1 MERKNNFT
9 LALIFVIFLIGIVSA
24 DVSYNLQYDEANINY
39 GVITKSFDLVVLN
52 SAQENLEVSSG
63 DLVNLLSR
71 SNGVDTY
78 NWTIGSTSGIRTFT
92 LGGETFTIEVKSEI
106 DELFDSVD
114 YITVYINQDSSK
126 IIINEL
132 DIDGTTNEYF
142 DFDYDE
148 FSGRFSWQ
156 NILNGIDLNFTFPEN
171 ANYPLYNSLS
181 LSGTAETIIDNI
193 IDYNSASLSYGT
205 IGAIEAN
212 HTLLN
217 ELIDIYGLTGDYSAN
232 VNVYKQDNFYQF
244 DVNKGYGIFNDSSL
258 DTIRDIISDGI
269 NLVNPSN
276 VSHYL
281 NPYFDLSDY
290 LGYVTW
296 TTNADMSE
304 VLLEDG
310 SYSIPFTLTDE
321 YDNEAYYT
329 VTLVLDIESNEEVVV
344 ENNTYVPTNEEVLE
358 YIQEITGLPDG
369 AELTVAVFGNNLPAT
384 FTATASETPAEIEE
398 SINYI
403 ELTLNQSST
412 GGNFKV
418 NFTVP
423 NTFNKDKIQA
433 YVYEVNSWVK
443 LPTRYIKT
451 QNGKHYFQFTVTHF
465 SEFLI
470 AENKE
475 APTSPGSGS
484 NTCSTDWEC
493 TSWSSCVR
501 GAQTRICT
509 KESASCT
516 PRIDKPLESKI
527 CSLARAAEN
536 LENNPGIINA
546 QESGKEKTKG
556 VFSRMTGAVIGTLGP
571 GGSLFVLLLLLT
583 AIVLTLILIRL
594 RRQKIKEN
602 EEEKRKEE
610 EEKIKEAEAKIIA
623 EKTKSKKTKKKAKRK
638 SVSGKS
644 QSKKVDKRKKAKEKR
659 KAKPKKKK
667 PVKKTSSKKK
677 TKSKK

>member
-1 MERKNNFT
+1 MVLTKYLGVAAMIAL
-9 LALIFVIFLIGIVSA
+9 LASPLKSTDLEFIVKESGTQAPLTHSTVILEGLFSGEYLLQETGESNSTTFENIQDNEFYDYTIFHNGHHPFEDGSVYANSNQTITQELEP
-24 DVSYNLQYDEANINY
+24 YNEWEWPDY
-39 GVITKSFDLVVLN
+39 LVLGPDGL
-52 SAQENLEVSSG
+52 SLTFSSSG
-63 DLVNLLSR
+63 EDV
-71 SNGVDTY
+71 Y
-78 NWTIGSTSGIRTFT
+78 Y
-92 LGGETFTIEVKSEI
+92 
-106 DELFDSVD
+106 DS
-114 YITVYINQDSSK
+114 
-126 IIINEL
+126 
-132 DIDGTTNEYF
+132 
-142 DFDYDE
+142 
-148 FSGRFSWQ
+148 
-156 NILNGIDLNFTFPEN
+156 
-171 ANYPLYNSLS
+171 
-181 LSGTAETIIDNI
+181 
-193 IDYNSASLSYGT
+193 
-205 IGAIEAN
+205 
-212 HTLLN
+212 
-217 ELIDIYGLTGDYSAN
+217 GDYSAN
-232 VNVYKQDNFYQF
+232 VNVYKQNNFYQF

-258 DTIRDIISDGI
+258 ETIRDIISDGI

-296 TTNADMSE
+296 TTNADMSG

-321 YDNEAYYT
+321 YDNEADYT
-329 VTLVLDIESNEEVVV
+329 VTLVLDIESNEEIVV

-358 YIQEITGLPDG
+358 YIQEITGLPEG
-369 AELTVAVFGNNLPAT
+369 AELTVAVFGNNIPAT

-484 NTCSTDWEC
+484 NSCSTDWEC

-501 GAQTRICT
+501 GAQTRTCT
-509 KESASCT
+509 KEAVSCT
-516 PRIDKPLESKI
+516 PRRDKPLESKI
-527 CSLARAAEN
+527 CSLARATEN

-546 QESGKEKTKG
+546 QEAGKEKTKG

-583 AIVLTLILIRL
+583 AIVLTLILIKL
-594 RRQKIKEN
+594 RRQNIREK

-610 EEKIKEAEAKIIA
+610 ERKIKEAEAKIIA
-623 EKTKSKKTKKKAKRK
+623 EKNKSKSKKTKKKVKRK
-638 SVSGKS
+638 SVSGKQ

-659 KAKPKKKK
+659 KTKPKKKK
-667 PVKKTSSKKK
+667 AVK